1 MSTVKDSL
9 DVLNQKYDICIIG
22 EGNVGISS
30 FLYSYIY
37 KAYIE
42 DADLEIEEL
51 LTKTVWRGSRSYDI
65 SILGG
70 SATQEYYLS
79 SRKQQIRNTTALIFA
94 YSVADRKSFAELED
108 LFERT
113 MFVRDDVPPFIIVGL
128 RSDMDT
134 ERQVAYEEGYSL
146 CKQLGGIHFQE
157 CSAKDDVGITEAFDP
172 IIDAVLSIKFDK
184 DSKRKGSITNKLGT
198 SSKNA
203 SKATSEAISKA
214 AVKLGK
220 STDNESRSEKKT
232 EENESRQLNQPLS
245 TTSSL
250 VTGSRSKNYV
260 LLESKKD
267 LQKQGC
273 CTIM

>member
-9 DVLNQKYDICIIG
+9 DVLNRRYDICIIG

-37 KAYIE
+37 RAYIE
-42 DADLEIEEL
+42 DFALEIEEL
-51 LTKTVWRGSRSYDI
+51 LTKTVWRGSRSHEI

-79 SRKQQIRNTTALIFA
+79 IRKQQIRNTTALIFA
-94 YSVADRKSFAELED
+94 YSVADRQSFAELED

-134 ERQVAYEEGYSL
+134 ERQVTYEEGYSL
-146 CKQLGGIHFQE
+146 CKQLGGIQFQE
-157 CSAKDDVGITEAFDP
+157 CSARDDVGIVEAFDP
-172 IIDAVLSIKFDK
+172 IIDAVLSIKYDK
-184 DSKRKGSITNKLGT
+184 ANKRKGATTNKKGAK
-198 SSKNA
+198 SKNG
-203 SKATSEAISKA
+203 SKATTGAISKA
-214 AVKLGK
+214 AVKLSK
-220 STDNESRSEKKT
+220 STKNEPREEKKP

-245 TTSSL
+245 TSTSL
-250 VTGSRSKNYV
+250 ATESRTKNYS
-260 LLESKKD
+260 LFESKSG

-273 CTIM
+273 CTIT

>member
-9 DVLNQKYDICIIG
+9 DVLNRRYDICIIG

-37 KAYIE
+37 RTYI
-42 DADLEIEEL
+42 DDTALEIEEL

-94 YSVADRKSFAELED
+94 YSVADRQSFAELED

-113 MFVRDDVPPFIIVGL
+113 MFVRKDVPPFIIVGL

-134 ERQVAYEEGYSL
+134 ERQVTYEEGYSL
-146 CKQLGGIHFQE
+146 CKQLGGIKFQE
-157 CSAKDDVGITEAFDP
+157 CSARDDVGIIEAFDP
-172 IIDAVLSIKFDK
+172 IIDAVLSIKYDK
-184 DSKRKGSITNKLGT
+184 DKKKKGAIINKKGAKA
-198 SSKNA
+198 KNA
-203 SKATSEAISKA
+203 SKATIPKA
-214 AVKLGK
+214 AVKLSK
-220 STDNESRSEKKT
+220 STKNESRDEKKT
-232 EENESRQLNQPLS
+232 EENEYRQSNLPLS
-245 TTSSL
+245 TDTSLASE
-250 VTGSRSKNYV
+250 SRTKNYS
-260 LLESKKD
+260 LLESKRG

-273 CTIM
+273 CTIT

>member
-9 DVLNQKYDICIIG
+9 DVLNRKYDICIIG

-42 DADLEIEEL
+42 DTALEIEEL

-79 SRKQQIRNTTALIFA
+79 SRKQQIRNTTTLIFA
-94 YSVADRKSFAELED
+94 YSVTDRQSFAELED

-113 MFVRDDVPPFIIVGL
+113 MFVRGDVPPFSIVGL
-128 RSDMDT
+128 RSDMDA

-157 CSAKDDVGITEAFDP
+157 CSAKDDVGIAEAFDP
-172 IIDAVLSIKFDK
+172 IIDAVLSIKYDK
-184 DSKRKGSITNKLGT
+184 SNKRKGSITNKGST
-198 SSKNA
+198 SKNA
-203 SKATSEAISKA
+203 SKAKAGAISKA

-220 STDNESRSEKKT
+220 TADKEPRNEKKT

-245 TTSSL
+245 TSTSL
-250 VTGSRSKNYV
+250 VSRSKNYS
-260 LLESKKD
+260 LLESKS
-267 LQKQGC
+267 QKQGC